1 MAEKIAV
8 TTDKLKINQQEW
20 LKEFEKLEESFLE
33 TGDLLNKLEQFFI
46 GKPVEAIRE
55 KGLKEQ
61 EEGVTVLAQLKAH
74 LIKIEE
80 ITAIYDQAERSNR
93 NVTTD
98 N

>member
-8 TTDKLKINQQEW
+8 ITGKLKKNQEEW
-20 LKEFEKLEESFLE
+20 LKEFGKLEESFLE
-33 TGDLLNKLEQFFI
+33 IGDLLNKLEQFFM
-46 GKPVEAIRE
+46 GKSVEAIRE

-61 EEGVTVLAQLKAH
+61 EEGVNVLAKMKAH

-80 ITAIYDQAERSNR
+80 IAAIYDQAERSNR